1 MSDHPEPAIPM
12 DRLPHRPPFRFVT
25 GIASCD
31 RERIVATW
39 RLDGSEDFFRGHF
52 PGDPIVPGVLL
63 GEALAQ
69 SAGLLLG
76 QRPDIAAAPGRT
88 GYLARIE
95 LRFHVPARPPTEI
108 RLEAQYAGGLGTV
121 HQFEVTASCGATRV
135 ASGTLA
141 LAVPPA

>member
-1 MSDHPEPAIPM
+1 MNG
-12 DRLPHRPPFRFVT
+12 RLPHRPPFLFVT
-25 GIASCD
+25 RVESGD
-31 RERIVATW
+31 GERILATW
-39 RLDGSEDFFRGHF
+39 EVDGSEDFFRGHF

-69 SAGLLLG
+69 AAGLLLAG
-76 QRPDIAAAPGRT
+76 RPDFTATPGRA

-95 LRFHVPARPPTEI
+95 LRFHAPARPPAAI
-108 RLEAQYAGGLGTV
+108 GLAARYDGGLGTV
-121 HQFEVTASCGATRV
+121 HQFEVTASCGPTRL